1 MEMSINQ
8 NLRGREYGMRNSQ
21 RADWEG
27 NNTGL
32 YKKKYKNDNDDD
44 NNKFKAQWKKQ

>member
-1 MEMSINQ
+1 
-8 NLRGREYGMRNSQ
+8 MRNSQ
-21 RADWEG
+21 RADWER